1 MVSNREPAEILEDA
15 YQQAKKR
22 RDRSFITD
30 QEVRSRIAAV
40 SRSRIGAGVRLI
52 LACSLAKVH
61 DPLIDIRKPYT
72 ELEGNSYSGRTYD
85 EQYVTEFVNRY
96 ELPCNPTTAFL
107 TPALRTKNVI
117 LEPGINL
124 GGRDKGL
131 YHDVILLLNDVENGR
146 IKAEDLLKETVR
158 NLLELKR
165 KRAQRISS
173 LLDELKQAE
182 GITPLSAEDI
192 VNLIEQH
199 FKSPSASRLPVLVV
213 AAAYKAA
220 SDNLGER
227 ALPLQAHTAADE
239 RTGALGDIEIAL
251 VDDNEIV
258 TAYEMKMKKITKDDI
273 DRALQKLRNFGGHI
287 DNYIFVTTDVIDLDV
302 AEYARSLYR
311 ETAGIEFV
319 ILDCIGFLR
328 HFLHL
333 FHRLRLEFLEC
344 YQELLLDE
352 PESAVRQPLKES
364 FLALRQAAESSY
376 SQGS

>member
-22 RDRSFITD
+22 RERSFITD
-30 QEVRSRIAAV
+30 QEIRSRIAAV

-61 DPLIDIRKPYT
+61 DPSIDIRKPYT

-131 YHDVILLLNDVENGR
+131 YHDAILLLNDVENGR

-165 KRAQRISS
+165 IRSQRISS
-173 LLDELKQAE
+173 LLDELKQTE

-199 FKSPSASRLPVLVV
+199 FKSPNASRLPVLVV

-227 ALPLQAHTAADE
+227 ALPLQAHTAADK